1 MLKPEIK
8 HIKSLYV
15 VISQTSIR
23 LRWAILF
30 LQLFAIQPTHAE
42 EYQADT
48 TVDRYG
54 FKSLFSANVY
64 DKSQPYVSQ
73 LNPRAVGFVQE
84 YVRKNTKSLEKMKD
98 WGRPYFD
105 LYDQILTSYGL
116 PRELKY
122 LSVIESHLRSGLVSW
137 AGAVGPWQIM
147 DFEAKRLGLKLYPY
161 DERTDYYKSTH
172 AAAKLLRELY
182 SQFGDW
188 LLVIAAY
195 NAGAGR
201 VNQAIKRSGSRDFW
215 DLQYFLPEE
224 TRNHV
229 KKFIGTHYVFEGGGG
244 FTTMTKE
251 ETVQFKSNQIS
262 ANDRGLSAEE
272 LAQTVEIEV
281 SGRYLSV
288 VVSNQLLLDINHF
301 NRLNPGFDLVLSEG
315 KKYAMRIPSD
325 REKLFIGRKQA
336 ILLES
341 LRVLLEG
348 GESKK

>member
-1 MLKPEIK
+1 MLKSQVK
-8 HIKSLYV
+8 HIEPIHAMQFQTF
-15 VISQTSIR
+15 ISWK
-23 LRWAILF
+23 WAFMYLLILGF
-30 LQLFAIQPTHAE
+30 Q
-42 EYQADT
+42 QAKADMYAVDT

-182 SQFGDW
+182 NQFGDW

-251 ETVQFKSNQIS
+251 ETVQFKSNQVLS
-262 ANDRGLSAEE
+262 NDRGLSAEE
-272 LAQTVEIEV
+272 LAQTIEIEV

-288 VVSNQLLLDINHF
+288 VVSNQLLLDIQQF
-301 NRLNPGFDLVLSEG
+301 NRLNPGFDIALSEG
-315 KKYAMRIPSD
+315 KKYAMRIPLD
-325 REKLFIGRKQA
+325 REKVFLGRKQA

-348 GESKK
+348 GEAKK